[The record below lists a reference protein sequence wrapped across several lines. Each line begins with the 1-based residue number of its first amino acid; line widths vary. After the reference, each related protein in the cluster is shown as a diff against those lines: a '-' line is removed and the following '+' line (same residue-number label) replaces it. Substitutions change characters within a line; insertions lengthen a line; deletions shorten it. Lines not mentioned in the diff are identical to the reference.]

1 LRIPVRMIAALVAVF
16 VAVSMLAARGESPAA
31 FERRCTPPG
40 CVAPPSNIP
49 DILGRR
55 ALPGRRLTVLGATPD
70 FHPGLQAVG
79 RSAARDGAW
88 QASPAK
94 RSVWDGVY
102 SDAQA
107 KRGRDAYEYSCASC
121 HQPDLSGD
129 PGKDVPALSG
139 EEFMRNWSHHT
150 VEDLF
155 DLISK
160 RMPQDAPAS
169 LRTQTYL
176 DLVAYLLQSNEFPA
190 GEHELPAQSTLL
202 AQIGIEESLS
212 GSQK

>member
-1 LRIPVRMIAALVAVF
+1 MKSRSPSRIRVGMIAMLVAVC
-16 VAVSMLAARGESPAA
+16 VAVSM
-31 FERRCTPPG
+31 
-40 CVAPPSNIP
+40 
-49 DILGRR
+49 
-55 ALPGRRLTVLGATPD
+55 
-70 FHPGLQAVG
+70 QAVEM
-79 RSAARDGAW
+79 RAAGNITW

-129 PGKDVPALSG
+129 TGKDVPALIG
-139 EEFMRNWSHHT
+139 EEFMRNWSHQT
-150 VEDLF
+150 VQDLF
-155 DLISK
+155 DLMSK

-169 LRTQTYL
+169 LRAQTYL
-176 DLVAYLLQSNEFPA
+176 DLVAYLLQSNEIPA
-190 GEHELPAQSTLL
+190 GEHELPTQSTLL
-202 AQIGIEESLS
+202 AQIGIEGSSS

>member
-1 LRIPVRMIAALVAVF
+1 MTSRSPSRIPVGMIGMVAAVCVAV
-16 VAVSMLAARGESPAA
+16 
-31 FERRCTPPG
+31 
-40 CVAPPSNIP
+40 
-49 DILGRR
+49 
-55 ALPGRRLTVLGATPD
+55 TV
-70 FHPGLQAVG
+70 QAVG
-79 RSAARDGAW
+79 MSAARNITW
-88 QASPAK
+88 QASPEK

-129 PGKDVPALSG
+129 TGKDVPALAG
-139 EEFMRNWSHHT
+139 EEFMRSWSHHT
-150 VEDLF
+150 VQDLF
-155 DLISK
+155 DLMSK

-169 LRTQTYL
+169 LRAQTYL

-190 GEHELPAQSTLL
+190 GEHELPAQPTLL
-202 AQIGIEESLS
+202 AQIGIEGSSS